1 MENSTKNASKY
12 INGLYDKLSY
22 YDMYGSTIMIFIILT
37 LFVFYVYTYC
47 KVMQIKEDVASDWS
61 NQRCN
66 PKYMPFAGYIT
77 HPEGTTPFE
86 YTAENFQYCIQNI
99 QNDVTGQAV
108 QPFNYL
114 ISGVT
119 GMLSTIGESTQ
130 KTREFLDLLR
140 QRIKAFAENVLHRIL
155 NVMIP
160 LQTIMI
166 ALLDSFHKIEGTMTA
181 GLYTMLGSYY
191 TLQSLMGA
199 IVELI
204 IKMLIALVI
213 IIVGLWAIPFSWPA
227 AAATSAVFLS
237 ISIPL
242 AIIVIVLTEVLHVH
256 SSAIPKLRCFDKD
269 TLLEMSDGTYNKI
282 MNIEPGDM
290 LANNVMVTA
299 KIKVDASDLR
309 MFSLNNII
317 VSESHIVKYGNTW
330 VHIKDHPLAIELPK
344 DTYNE
349 PFLYCLNT
357 SSKEIVI
364 NDIIF
369 TDWDEIYEDTLIRVI
384 NNVPQN
390 IFTRDLKV
398 QKENIHRYLDEGFEK
413 DTKIYLFNGSKK
425 TIKEICIGDKLS
437 TKGIV
442 YGIVEIENETILGN
456 TKEKDEKKLYNL
468 LISNKLF
475 ETDGKILRDYND
487 KIDSICYAHK
497 NMRGIKKLSNE
508 YV

>member
-1 MENSTKNASKY
+1 MDEPTAKNASKY
-12 INGLYDKLSY
+12 INGIYDSLSY
-22 YDMYGSTIMIFIILT
+22 YDMYGTTIIIFIFLT
-37 LFVFYVYTYC
+37 VFVFYVYTYY
-47 KVMQIKEDVASDWS
+47 KVIQVKEEVANDWI

-66 PKYMPFAGYIT
+66 PKYLPFAGYIT
-77 HPEGTTPFE
+77 HPEGTTAFD

-99 QNDVTGQAV
+99 QNTVTGQAL

-114 ISGVT
+114 ISGFS
-119 GMLSTIGESTQ
+119 GMLGTIGNSTQ

-155 NVMIP
+155 DVMIP

-166 ALLDSFHKIEGTMTA
+166 ALADSFNKIQGILTG

-204 IKMLIALVI
+204 VKMLFVLVA

-227 AAATSAVFLS
+227 AAASSAVFLS

-242 AIIVIVLTEVLHVH
+242 SIIVIFLSEVLHVK
-256 SSAIPKLRCFDKD
+256 SSEIPKLRCFDKD
-269 TLLEMSDGTYNKI
+269 TLLEMNNGKYKKI
-282 MNIEPGDM
+282 INIKAGDI

-299 KIKVDASDLR
+299 KIKVDACELR
-309 MFSLNNII
+309 MFLLNNII
-317 VSESHIVKYGNTW
+317 ISESHIIKYKDKW
-330 VHIKDHPLAIELPK
+330 IAVRDHPLAKELPK
-344 DTYNE
+344 NIYNE

-364 NDIIF
+364 NNMIF
-369 TDWDEIYEDTLIRVI
+369 TDWDEIYDDTL
-384 NNVPQN
+384 
-390 IFTRDLKV
+390 LKV
-398 QKENIHRYLDEGFEK
+398 IDTIPENLFMNDIKIKKENIHKYLDKGFEPN
-413 DTKIYLFNGSKK
+413 TCIYLFDGTKK
-425 TIKEICIGDKLS
+425 HIKDVSISDKLS

-442 YGIVEIENETILGN
+442 YGIVEIEKETILGN
-456 TKEKDEKKLYNL
+456 INENENENVLYHL

-475 ETDGKILRDYND
+475 ETDRKIIRDYND
-487 KIDSICYAHK
+487 NIDFICHKKII
-497 NMRGIKKLSNE
+497 
-508 YV
+508 